1 MSTVTLDLPEK
12 TMEQARQAADALQKP
27 VEDVL
32 TDMLVAVLP
41 PIGDTPADV
50 QAELT
55 RMTWL
60 DNRTL
65 WQIARRMMT
74 PEEEANMADLSH
86 RQQEVGL
93 SQVEQKQLDALRR
106 EYGRITL
113 MKARAYALLSLRGGK
128 PLLSQV

>member
-1 MSTVTLDLPEK
+1 
-12 TMEQARQAADALQKP
+12 
-27 VEDVL
+27 
-32 TDMLVAVLP
+32 MLVAVLP
-41 PIGDTPADV
+41 SIGDTPADM

-55 RMTWL
+55 QMTWL

-74 PEEEANMADLSH
+74 PEEEANIAALAH
-86 RQQEVGL
+86 RQHEVGL
-93 SQVEQKQLDALRR
+93 SEVKQRQLDALRR
-106 EYGRITL
+106 EDGRVTL